1 MQIATMIIIS
11 LIIIIICTMW
21 GAHKGFLRML
31 IPFCSLFLAIVIA
44 KYSVN
49 PVTDLLIRNTSIEDS
64 ISDYYHSSIPS
75 FDNVK
80 TSSDERKAINDST
93 LPTFIKQSLIDN
105 NNSITYAKLKVNDF
119 NDYVGAYLSRFVTKI
134 IAFVG
139 LIIASFILLR
149 LFCIILKLASKLPIL
164 HGISGFLG
172 GLIGFVLGVILS
184 LVAIVI
190 IYMFFIKTSGVTSV
204 DNSYIDTLLN
214 YNIFLD
220 WLR

>member
-1 MQIATMIIIS
+1 
-11 LIIIIICTMW
+11 MW
-21 GAHKGFLRML
+21 GARKGFLRML

-44 KYSVN
+44 RYSVN
-49 PVTDLLIRNTSIEDS
+49 PVTDLLIKNTDIASNIQN
-64 ISDYYHSSIPS
+64 YYQSSIPS
-75 FDNVK
+75 FDNPK
-80 TSSDERKAINDST
+80 SYNEEKQAINNST

-105 NNSITYAKLKVNDF
+105 NNLITYAKLKVNDF
-119 NDYVGAYLSRFVTKI
+119 NDYVGSYLARFVTKI

-139 LIIASFILLR
+139 LLISSFILLR
-149 LFCIILKLASKLPIL
+149 LFCIVLKLASKLPIL

-172 GLIGFVLGVILS
+172 GLIGFILGVILS

-190 IYMFFIKTSGVTSV
+190 IYMIFVKTSGVSSV
-204 DNSYIDTLLN
+204 DNSYIDTILN